1 VATARRIGTETSPT
15 RAALLD
21 AAAALMVEEGY
32 AAVTSRKIAARAGL
46 KPQLVHYYFRTMDD
60 LFLALFRR
68 GAEHNLARLSDGL
81 ASPTPLSALWELM
94 TDPTGTRLMMEFLA
108 LANHRKSIR
117 SEIAAYAER
126 FRAIQVEAAARL
138 LAGRPEAGPQA
149 DPAAVVTALVGV
161 AQVLVL
167 EEALGVQAGHRQT
180 RDMVRRCIADLEG
193 PPTRPPAGR
202 ARPARRRGRGDVG
215 PEPGRT

>member
-1 VATARRIGTETSPT
+1 MATARRIGTETSPT

-21 AAAALMVEEGY
+21 AAGALMVEEGY
-32 AAVTSRKIAARAGL
+32 AAVTSRKVAARAGL

-68 GAEHNLARLSDGL
+68 GAEHNLQRLSAGL
-81 ASPTPLSALWELM
+81 ASPTPLRALWEVM
-94 TDPTGTRLMMEFLA
+94 TDPAGTRLMMEFLA

-117 SEIAAYAER
+117 AEIAAYAER
-126 FRAIQVEAAARL
+126 FRAMQVEAAARL
-138 LAGRPEAGPQA
+138 LADRGADAPDA

-167 EEALGVQAGHRQT
+167 EEALGVRTGHRETQE
-180 RDMVRRCIADLEG
+180 MVRRCIARLEG
-193 PPTRPPAGR
+193 APERGR
-202 ARPARRRGRGDVG
+202 A
-215 PEPGRT
+215 